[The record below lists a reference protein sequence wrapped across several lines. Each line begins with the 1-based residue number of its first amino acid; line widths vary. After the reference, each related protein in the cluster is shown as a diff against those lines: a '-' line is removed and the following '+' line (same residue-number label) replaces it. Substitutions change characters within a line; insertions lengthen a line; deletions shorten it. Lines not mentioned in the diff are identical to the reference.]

1 MWLTGPPRPRQDRG
15 VTLRWSWSVPCV
27 LLVGWACAR
36 GIGEPKAAPTPPRA
50 STVTETD
57 QGVAATHEPKDVA
70 APQATA
76 KAVTPCPEGMVLIPR
91 ARAEYCI
98 DAYEASLEHRTGT
111 VRSSWPGNRAVD
123 GRESEIVAVSRAGV
137 KPQGYI
143 SGEQA
148 AAACHNAG
156 KRLCEAEEW
165 VHACRG
171 PDASVYPY
179 GNERRAGACND
190 RYDKLDRHPVV
201 RLFYE
206 KAPPGTDPKEMW
218 YSTWMNDPRLHELSD
233 TVTPTGSFAECT
245 NAFGVY
251 DMVGN
256 LHEWVA
262 DADGTFLGGF
272 FMDTFQNGEGCGYRT
287 QAHTTEYH
295 DYSTGF
301 RCCAD
306 PRAASEL
313 HG

>member
-1 MWLTGPPRPRQDRG
+1 M
-15 VTLRWSWSVPCV
+15 
-27 LLVGWACAR
+27 LLVGWACAH
-36 GIGEPKAAPTPPRA
+36 GIGEPKAAPTAPRVG
-50 STVTETD
+50 TVSETD
-57 QGVAATHEPKDVA
+57 RPLAATRTQDTVDEPVTDA
-70 APQATA
+70 EQAP
-76 KAVTPCPEGMVLIPR
+76 PCPEGMVLLSR
-91 ARAEYCI
+91 AQGGYCI
-98 DAYEASLEHRTGT
+98 DAYEASLERRTGT
-111 VRSSWPGNRAVD
+111 ASEPWPGNRAVD
-123 GRESEIVAVSRAGV
+123 GQESEMVAVSRAGV

-156 KRLCEAEEW
+156 KRLCEADEW
-165 VHACRG
+165 VRACRG
-171 PDASVYPY
+171 PDATLYPY
-179 GNERRAGACND
+179 GNERRADACND
-190 RYDKLDRHPVV
+190 RYEKLDRHPVV
-201 RLFYE
+201 RLFQAH
-206 KAPPGTDPKEMW
+206 APAGTDPKEMW
-218 YSTWMNDPRLHELSD
+218 YQSWMNDPRLHELSD

-272 FMDTFQNGEGCGYRT
+272 FMDTFQNGEGCAYRT

-306 PRAASEL
+306 PRTSSAM

>member
-1 MWLTGPPRPRQDRG
+1 VIP
-15 VTLRWSWSVPCV
+15 RWSWSVPCV
-27 LLVGWACAR
+27 LLVVWACAH
-36 GIGEPKAAPTPPRA
+36 GIGEPKAAP
-50 STVTETD
+50 
-57 QGVAATHEPKDVA
+57 A
-70 APQATA
+70 APGVNSVSEGDNSVPAAIAQPVVAQPVA
-76 KAVTPCPEGMVLIPR
+76 EAEPATPCPDGMVLLTG
-91 ARAEYCI
+91 ARGEYCI
-98 DAYEASLEHRTGT
+98 DVYEASLEHRTGAALAPW
-111 VRSSWPGNRAVD
+111 RGNRAVD
-123 GRESEIVAVSRAGV
+123 GQASEMVAVSRAGV

-143 SGEQA
+143 SGQQA

-156 KRLCEAEEW
+156 KRLCEVDEW

-171 PDASVYPY
+171 PDATVYPY
-179 GNERRAGACND
+179 GNERRADACND

-201 RLFYE
+201 RLFQAN
-206 KAPPGTDPKEMW
+206 APAGTDPKEMW
-218 YSTWMNDPRLHELSD
+218 TSSWMNDPRLHELSD
-233 TVTPTGSFAECT
+233 TVTPTGSFAECS

-306 PRAASEL
+306 PRTSSSL

>member
-1 MWLTGPPRPRQDRG
+1 M
-15 VTLRWSWSVPCV
+15 PCV

-36 GIGEPKAAPTPPRA
+36 GIGEPKAAPAPPDG
-50 STVTETD
+50 STETESHSA
-57 QGVAATHEPKDVA
+57 VAATLDQGAGSERVA
-70 APQATA
+70 ETESSG
-76 KAVTPCPEGMVLIPR
+76 PCPEGMVLLTQTGG
-91 ARAEYCI
+91 EYCI
-98 DAYEASLEHRTGT
+98 DIYEASLEHRAGT
-111 VRSSWPGNRAVD
+111 ALEPWPGNRAVD
-123 GRESEIVAVSRAGV
+123 GQESEMIAVSRAGV

-148 AAACHNAG
+148 AAACQNAG
-156 KRLCEAEEW
+156 KRLCEADEW

-171 PDASVYPY
+171 PDSTVYPY

-201 RLFYE
+201 RLFQAN
-206 KAPPGTDPKEMW
+206 APAGTDPKEMW
-218 YSTWMNDPRLHELSD
+218 LSQWMNDPRLHELND
-233 TVTPTGSFAECT
+233 TVAPAGSFAECT

-262 DADGTFLGGF
+262 DADGTFVGGF
-272 FMDTFQNGEGCGYRT
+272 FMDTFQNGEGCSYRT
-287 QAHTTEYH
+287 QAHTSEYH

-306 PRAASEL
+306 PRSASAL

>member
-1 MWLTGPPRPRQDRG
+1 VIP
-15 VTLRWSWSVPCV
+15 RWSWSVPCV

-36 GIGEPKAAPTPPRA
+36 GIGEPKAAPAPPGV
-50 STVTETD
+50 SSVTETD
-57 QGVAATHEPKDVA
+57 PSVTATHAPNPAAEPA
-70 APQATA
+70 GESEPT
-76 KAVTPCPEGMVLIPR
+76 TPCPEGMVLLTR
-91 ARAEYCI
+91 AEGEYCI
-98 DAYEASLEHRTGT
+98 DIYEASLERRTAAA
-111 VRSSWPGNRAVD
+111 REPWPGNRTVD
-123 GRESEIVAVSRAGV
+123 GQESEMVAVSRAGV

-148 AAACHNAG
+148 AAACTNAG
-156 KRLCEAEEW
+156 KRLCEVDEW
-165 VHACRG
+165 VRACRG
-171 PDASVYPY
+171 PDSTVYPY
-179 GNERRAGACND
+179 GNQRRAGACND

-201 RLFYE
+201 RLFQAN
-206 KAPPGTDPKEMW
+206 APAGTDPKEMW
-218 YSTWMNDPRLHELSD
+218 LSQWMNDPRLHELSD
-233 TVTPTGSFAECT
+233 TVTPAGSFPECT

-272 FMDTFQNGEGCGYRT
+272 FMDTFQNGEGCGYGT
-287 QAHTTEYH
+287 QAHSTEYH

-306 PRAASEL
+306 PRTSSAL

>member
-1 MWLTGPPRPRQDRG
+1 M
-15 VTLRWSWSVPCV
+15 
-27 LLVGWACAR
+27 
-36 GIGEPKAAPTPPRA
+36 GEPKAAPTPPGV

-57 QGVAATHEPKDVA
+57 QSLSARRAEETRETLEEPVAAVEPA
-70 APQATA
+70 A
-76 KAVTPCPEGMVLIPR
+76 PCPEGMVLLTR
-91 ARAEYCI
+91 AQGGYCI
-98 DAYEASLEHRTGT
+98 DIYEASLMRRQGT
-111 VRSSWPGNRAVD
+111 ALEPWPGNRPVD
-123 GRESEIVAVSRAGV
+123 GQESEMVAVSRAGV

-148 AAACHNAG
+148 AASCHNAG
-156 KRLCEAEEW
+156 KRLCGVDEW
-165 VHACRG
+165 VRACRG
-171 PDASVYPY
+171 PDATLYPY
-179 GNERRAGACND
+179 GNERRAELCND

-201 RLFYE
+201 RLFYAN
-206 KAPPGTDPKEMW
+206 APPGTDPKEMW
-218 YSTWMNDPRLHELSD
+218 YQSWMNDPRLHELSD
-233 TVTPTGSFAECT
+233 TVAPTGSYAECT

-262 DADGTFLGGF
+262 DPDGTFLGGF
-272 FMDTFQNGEGCGYRT
+272 FMDTLQNGEGCEYRT

-306 PRAASEL
+306 PRASSNL